1 MKKLFAVLVLLAL
14 VCPAPAQLG
23 GSSTPGLNAAM
34 IKMFGETKAFSAQA
48 EARILDKEL
57 KEISILPMTVA
68 LREGKLRA
76 EMDLSELKGGQIPAE
91 AAAMLK
97 GSGMDR
103 MVTLILPEKK
113 LTVIMYPGLNSYAE
127 MANAEETLGDEK
139 FETAELGSETLDGHA
154 CTKTK
159 FTTTDAKGKKQDAI
173 VWKAKDLKGFPIQM
187 QVAQKNNTMILKFKN
202 PKLEQPEASL
212 FVMPSNYTKY
222 PSVQALMQAAMMK
235 MFTGGK

>member
-1 MKKLFAVLVLLAL
+1 MKQLIAALAVLTL
-14 VCPAPAQLG
+14 VFSAPAQLG

-34 IKMFGETKAFSAQA
+34 VKMFGETKAFSAQA
-48 EARILDKEL
+48 EARILDKEM
-57 KEISILPMTVA
+57 KEISTLPMKVD
-68 LREGKLRA
+68 LREGQLRA
-76 EMDLSELKGGQIPAE
+76 EMDLSELKGGQIPPE

-103 MVTLILPEKK
+103 MVTLVLPEKK
-113 LTVIMYPGLNSYAE
+113 VTAIIYPGLQSYAE
-127 MANAEETLGDEK
+127 MASTEEESGDGKIETTELGNETLN
-139 FETAELGSETLDGHA
+139 GHA

-173 VWKAKDLKGFPIQM
+173 VWKAKDLHQFPIQM
-187 QVAQKNNTMILKFKN
+187 QVAQKNNTMILKFKD

-212 FVMPSNYTKY
+212 FVMPANYTKY

>member
-1 MKKLFAVLVLLAL
+1 MKQLFAVLASLAL
-14 VCPAPAQLG
+14 ACSAPAQLG
-23 GSSTPGLNAAM
+23 GSSTPGLNAGM

-48 EARILDKEL
+48 EARILDKEQ
-57 KEISILPMTVA
+57 KEISTLPMKVA

-76 EMDLSELKGGQIPAE
+76 EMDLSELKGGQIPPE
-91 AAAMLK
+91 FAAMLK

-103 MVTLILPEKK
+103 MVTLVLPEKK
-113 LTVIMYPGLNSYAE
+113 VTTIIYPGLQSYAE
-127 MANAEETLGDEK
+127 MASTEDETGDGK
-139 FETAELGSETLDGHA
+139 IETTEMGSETLDGHA

-173 VWKAKDLKGFPIQM
+173 VWKAKDLKEFPIQM

-212 FVMPSNYTKY
+212 FVMPTNYTKY
-222 PSVQALMQAAMMK
+222 PSAQALMTAAMMK
-235 MFTGGK
+235 MVTGGK